1 MKPYWRNI
9 FVTPTWQTRLQLIV
23 IDEAHCIS
31 EWGDDFRKDYRLL
44 SELRSIFKS
53 PIMALTAT
61 TTERVKEDIMKYLQL
76 SEEDTDVVFRSCDRP
91 NIFIEFQKRQSS
103 DYEVSLDWLI
113 THFKEKGVS
122 SKKIIIYCRSIDAVS
137 EIFLTFKSCL
147 GLHAYAEGVVDAK
160 NLLIEMYHKSTHPDS
175 KTRILSEFKKDNS
188 TIRCVVATVALGMG
202 IDLKD
207 VDMIV
212 HIGCPKSLLSYWQEA
227 GRCARDGR
235 NGLSIVLYDN
245 FTLSLKSTSKDIAD
259 IIKNDRTCIR
269 QQVVDALTVGEKIGM
284 NTAVCTGCDSAHC
297 DCASCRCCSICIK
310 KCPCQEKNQFGYVK
324 FISE

>member
-1 MKPYWRNI
+1 MRLSQGHSGTGEQANLFQGNKKTG
-9 FVTPTWQTRLQLIV
+9 TPTPGRASLASMHSHTC
-23 IDEAHCIS
+23 CIPVHV
-31 EWGDDFRKDYRLL
+31 FPATQKD
-44 SELRSIFKS
+44 
-53 PIMALTAT
+53 
-61 TTERVKEDIMKYLQL
+61 
-76 SEEDTDVVFRSCDRP
+76 
-91 NIFIEFQKRQSS
+91 
-103 DYEVSLDWLI
+103 
-113 THFKEKGVS
+113 
-122 SKKIIIYCRSIDAVS
+122 RSIDAVS

-212 HIGCPKSLLSYWQEA
+212 HIGCPKSLLSYLQEA

-235 NGLSIVLYDN
+235 NGLSIVLYNN